1 MDDLLA
7 RLDMADDGS
16 GLLRE
21 AMAEIERL
29 QLRNDELESLAGDSN
44 LGLWRFWNAKSQEL
58 AAKLTRVEDEL
69 RLSRTTEEAALAV
82 IGLDKPEKWK
92 QGYVEETFAQ
102 EHLEIIIERTRETA
116 FAEAQEKGLRPEA
129 ASDA

>member
-92 QGYVEETFAQ
+92 QGYIEETFAQ
-102 EHLEIIIERTRETA
+102 EYLEIIIERARETA
-116 FAEAQEKGLRPEA
+116 FAEAAEKGA
-129 ASDA
+129 AT